1 MLYGETPIGIEA
13 TEKTIKK
20 IKIKNI
26 QSFYSE
32 NYSPSVSS
40 ITIVGDI
47 SEEEILPKLSF
58 LNKWKS
64 KNVEIPTNFSF
75 PSDKETQIYLVD
87 KPGATQSVILMGI
100 NQTNMM

>member
-1 MLYGETPIGIEA
+1 M
-13 TEKTIKK
+13 
-20 IKIKNI
+20 
-26 QSFYSE
+26 
-32 NYSPSVSS
+32 
-40 ITIVGDI
+40 GDI

-87 KPGATQSVILMGI
+87 KPGSSQSVIMMGHKSNKYDVDGVYFKSKI
-100 NQTNMM
+100 MNYSSEVIPLVV